1 MLVKNSIGLRLFG
14 MMRIYLFVISFLIS
28 LVAWSQTQGLNQF
41 YYEEGNAISYNQKYN
56 AAPSGSSDEAFFR
69 NLRDQAIQR
78 ALYAIDHYSTF
89 QGMAWYQ
96 IESFADQ
103 MNQKYNAA
111 PSGSALERMY
121 INVTNTS
128 YAKFNQALHDYAYGY
143 SINWRDIHE
152 LALQMDQKFNAAP
165 SGSRKEQAY
174 DQARRT
180 LFQRLPEVLDQEL
193 QNVWNFREVESY
205 AQFFE
210 QKFNAASSGSLKE
223 RVYGQIFRSN
233 YSLAQSRFSQQANS
247 FTQQELWQIQD
258 EYNNKFKSAPSGSVR
273 ENYFR
278 QIRDQA
284 RSLIH

>member
-1 MLVKNSIGLRLFG
+1 MAIRNSSGLRELGISQF
-14 MMRIYLFVISFLIS
+14 MLFVVS
-28 LVAWSQTQGLNQF
+28 LLVTFSAWSQTQGINQF
-41 YYEEGNAISYNQKYN
+41 YYEEGNAVTYNKKYN

-78 ALYAIDHYSTF
+78 AINAIDHYSAF

-111 PSGSALERMY
+111 ASGSALERMY
-121 INVTNTS
+121 MLVMNTS
-128 YAKFNQALHDYAYGY
+128 YDRFNQALYDYAAVH
-143 SINWRDIHE
+143 SIDWRNVHD
-152 LALQMDQKFNAAP
+152 LALQMDQKYSAAS
-165 SGSRKEQAY
+165 SGSQKERAY

-180 LFQRLPEVLDQEL
+180 LYQRLPQALDQEL
-193 QNVWNFREVESY
+193 QNVWNFRNVESY
-205 AQFFE
+205 AQFFD
-210 QKFNAASSGSLKE
+210 QKYSAAPAGSLKE
-223 RVYGQIFRSN
+223 SVYSQIFRSN
-233 YSLAQSRFSQQANS
+233 YDLARNRFSQQAYS
-247 FTQQELWQIQD
+247 LTQQELWQIQE
-258 EYNNKFKSAPSGSVR
+258 EYNNKYNSAPSGSVR